1 MTKKNQ
7 IFIDSNP
14 DDCKKRF
21 SHIWTDEGKPPTIPS
36 LLSRDYVHHVVP
48 NELWIP
54 WKEFGL
60 IAYCWWD
67 IAFLRYFLIEG
78 CGPPQE
84 HEENWFSNFDLK
96 LCTEIGTN
104 GNNSQ
109 QYFLCAKYIIFLH
122 ISLMIDKQVW
132 TGIKERKKKKI
143 IQYFC

>member
-1 MTKKNQ
+1 MKNWSFLHSFWLKNN
-7 IFIDSNP
+7 IWDPLDTIYSWNSCCMIVHLIDLIKI
-14 DDCKKRF
+14 CCLILKRVG
-21 SHIWTDEGKPPTIPS
+21 SYEGRPPTVPS

-60 IAYCWWD
+60 IAYCWWG

-96 LCTEIGTN
+96 LCTEIEPN
-104 GNNSQ
+104 GN
-109 QYFLCAKYIIFLH
+109 
-122 ISLMIDKQVW
+122 SLLWK
-132 TGIKERKKKKI
+132 
-143 IQYFC
+143 F